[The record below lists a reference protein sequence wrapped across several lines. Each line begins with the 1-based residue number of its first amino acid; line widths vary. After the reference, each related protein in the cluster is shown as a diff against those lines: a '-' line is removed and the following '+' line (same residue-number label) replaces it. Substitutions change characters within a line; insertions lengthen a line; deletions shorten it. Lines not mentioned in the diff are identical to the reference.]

1 MLNIFL
7 KFLLN
12 LDLKQKLLL
21 IISIFISIS
30 KNVLDLIVIGFFGLL
45 VAFINDVSAVKN
57 LINRINFISENNLAG
72 PIEEN
77 IFYIFI
83 ILFFIKIVIDLSRAY
98 FVNYSGYDCWK
109 FLNTKILRNAG
120 QSSMQKDKLFNLESI
135 ILSEVYDFINT
146 MYLPLCSLI
155 SEISLFIIFIIF
167 ANILIGINPAPFLII
182 IIPTMFIFLFSFFIY
197 KKKLFNY
204 SEKSIFF
211 RKLIGRKIN
220 LLLSSLP
227 DLKILNEKSERTS
240 FYNELENLKK
250 SYFKVN
256 FFKESLTYFYENL
269 FISIIVVVIFLVSI
283 NSDFTDDITG
293 LFILMVMAFIR
304 IGPSLNRSMTAINNC
319 YQGLIKFKNISQFI
333 KQQINYNPYIENY
346 KLNKLIL
353 KISGNGFKFINK
365 IFYKNEY
372 KFFLGINKIVG
383 KNGSGKSTLLN
394 IIMGINY
401 GFKTSIFLP
410 NKNIG
415 YLNQTS
421 FNFCQKVKEEILVF
435 KNKNLS
441 DKKIN
446 LINNLLKINK
456 ISKNSVIDNLSG
468 GQKQIVSLCRIIAQD
483 SNLIILD
490 EPFNSLDNKNIIKFS
505 KIFKEMSK
513 NKIIILVDHFNVLKE
528 DNLIF
533 LGEDKV

>member
-83 ILFFIKIVIDLSRAY
+83 ILFFVKIVIDLSKAY

-109 FLNTKILRNAG
+109 FLNTRILRNAG
-120 QSSMQKDKLFNLESI
+120 KSSMQKDKLFTLESI
-135 ILSEVYDFINT
+135 ILSETYDFVNT
-146 MYLPLCSLI
+146 LYMPFCSLI
-155 SEISLFIIFIIF
+155 GEISLIILFIIFT
-167 ANILIGINPAPFLII
+167 NILIGINSVTFLII
-182 IIPTMFIFLFSFFIY
+182 VIPTVLIFLSVFYIY

-211 RKLIGRKIN
+211 RKIIGRKIN

-227 DLKILNEKSERTS
+227 DLKILNANSERTS

-250 SYFKVN
+250 NYFKIN
-256 FFKESLTYFYENL
+256 FFKESLTYFYENF
-269 FISIIVVVIFLVSI
+269 FISIVVLVIFIVNFNL
-283 NSDFTDDITG
+283 DFTGNITG
-293 LFILMVMAFIR
+293 VFILMVMAFIR

-319 YQGLIKFKNISQFI
+319 YQGLIKLKNISQFI

-490 EPFNSLDNKNIIKFS
+490 EPFNSLDKANILLIS
-505 KIFKEMSK
+505 KILKKISK
-513 NKIIILVDHFNVLKE
+513 TKIIILVDHYNILME
-528 DNLIF
+528 DRKIVIN
-533 LGEDKV
+533 

>member
-1 MLNIFL
+1 MLSTAL
-7 KFLLN
+7 QFLLN
-12 LDLKQKLLL
+12 LALKQKLLI
-21 IISIFISIS
+21 IISIFLSIF
-30 KNVLDLIVIGFFGLL
+30 KNFFDLIVIGFFGLL
-45 VAFINDVSAVKN
+45 IGLINDASDVKNFINK
-57 LINRINFISENNLAG
+57 INFIKENNLADL
-72 PIEEN
+72 IEQN

-83 ILFFIKIVIDLSRAY
+83 ILFFVKIVIDLSKAY

-109 FLNTKILRNAG
+109 FLNTRILRNAG
-120 QSSMQKDKLFNLESI
+120 KSSMQKDKLFTLESI
-135 ILSEVYDFINT
+135 ILSETYDFVNT
-146 MYLPLCSLI
+146 LYMPFCSLI
-155 SEISLFIIFIIF
+155 GEISLIILFIIFT
-167 ANILIGINPAPFLII
+167 NILIGINSVTFLII
-182 IIPTMFIFLFSFFIY
+182 VIPTVLIFLSVFHIY

-204 SEKSIFF
+204 SQKSIFF
-211 RKLIGRKIN
+211 RKVIGRKIN

-227 DLKILNEKSERTS
+227 DLKILNANSERTS

-269 FISIIVVVIFLVSI
+269 FISIVVLVIFIVNF
-283 NSDFTDDITG
+283 NSDFTGNITG
-293 LFILMVMAFIR
+293 VFILMIIAFIR
-304 IGPSLNRSMTAINNC
+304 IGPSLNRSMTAVNNC
-319 YQGLIKFKNISQFI
+319 YQGLIKLKNFSQFL
-333 KQQINYNPYIENY
+333 KQQTNYNPYIESY

-353 KISGNGFKFINK
+353 IISGNGFKFIKK
-365 IFYKNEY
+365 IFYKNKY
-372 KFFLGINKIVG
+372 KFFVGINKIVG

-401 GFKTSIFLP
+401 GFKTSISLP

-421 FNFCQKVKEEILVF
+421 FNFCQKVKEEILIF

-441 DKKIN
+441 NRKLN
-446 LINNLLKINK
+446 LINSLLKINK
-456 ISKNSVIDNLSG
+456 ISINSLIDNLSG

-490 EPFNSLDNKNIIKFS
+490 EPFNSLDKRNIVKFS

-513 NKIIILVDHFNVLKE
+513 NKIIILVDHLNILKE
-528 DNLIF
+528 DNSIF
-533 LGEDKV
+533 LGKDKV

>member
-1 MLNIFL
+1 MLIILL

-21 IISIFISIS
+21 IISIFFSIS
-30 KNVLDLIVIGFFGLL
+30 KNVFDLIVIGFFGLL

-57 LINRINFISENNLAG
+57 VINRINFISENNLAG

-77 IFYIFI
+77 IFYILI
-83 ILFFIKIVIDLSRAY
+83 ILFFIKIVIDLTRSY
-98 FVNYSGYDCWK
+98 FVNYSGYDCWL
-109 FLNTKILRNAG
+109 FLNAKILRNAG
-120 QSSMQKDKLFNLESI
+120 KSSMQKNKLFNLESI
-135 ILSEVYDFINT
+135 ILSETYDFINT
-146 MYLPLCSLI
+146 MYLPFCSLI
-155 SEISLFIIFIIF
+155 GEISLIIIFIIF
-167 ANILIGINPAPFLII
+167 TNILIGINPVTFLII
-182 IIPTMFIFLFSFFIY
+182 VIPTIFIFLFAFFIY

-227 DLKILNEKSERTS
+227 DLKILNENSERTS
-240 FYNELENLKK
+240 FYNELETLKK

-269 FISIIVVVIFLVSI
+269 FISIVVVVIFLVSN
-283 NSDFTDDITG
+283 NSDFTGDITG
-293 LFILMVMAFIR
+293 VFILMVMAFIR

-333 KQQINYNPYIENY
+333 KQQINYNPYIENS
-346 KLNKLIL
+346 KLDQLTL
-353 KISGNGFKFINK
+353 KISGNGFKFIK
-365 IFYKNEY
+365 TIFYKNKY
-372 KFFLGINKIVG
+372 KFFLGINKIIG

-421 FNFCQKVKEEILVF
+421 FNFCQKVKEEVLVF

-441 DKKIN
+441 DKKLN

-490 EPFNSLDNKNIIKFS
+490 EPFNSLDKRNIVKFS

-513 NKIIILVDHFNVLKE
+513 NKIIILVDHLNILKE

-533 LGEDKV
+533 LGKDKF